1 MKQSGQYGR
10 FGSGQAV
17 RRVEDETLL
26 TGAGQFVDD
35 HNLPGQAH
43 VMFLRSPHAHARVLG
58 IDTNAAA
65 GMPGIVA
72 VVTGADLVRAGVKP
86 LPSSADFRRA
96 DGSPTAAPPR
106 HALAVDTVRF
116 VGDAVAAV
124 VADTPAAARDALEA
138 IDVRYDVLPCVVDAR
153 AAVAAGAPQ
162 VWPAA
167 SDNVAAEI

>member
-1 MKQSGQYGR
+1 
-10 FGSGQAV
+10 
-17 RRVEDETLL
+17 
-26 TGAGQFVDD
+26 
-35 HNLPGQAH
+35 
-43 VMFLRSPHAHARVLG
+43 MFLRSPHAHARVLG
-58 IDTNAAA
+58 IDTKAAA

-116 VGDAVAAV
+116 VGEAVAAV
-124 VADTPAAARDALEA
+124 VADTAAAARDALEA

-167 SDNVAAEI
+167 SGNVAAEIRHGDAAAAAKAFASAAHVVALDLFNQRLAPSPIEPRALGREL